1 MLSAGKLRMAT
12 GAAGHLDSQT
22 VTTGASGTALESD
35 RLRGFVQGG
44 IGAIQDDIGAI
55 SDATSNIYGG
65 AAITALYFDENG
77 GSGLYWLTITG
88 ASNAGWTN
96 LTIGSKVLARTS
108 ATFSTGTW
116 TWTTADTVATQAFG
130 PDGSIR
136 GVFFD

>member
-1 MLSAGKLRMAT
+1 MLSAGKLRMAS

-22 VTTGASGTALESD
+22 VTTGTSGTALESD
-35 RLRGFVQGG
+35 RLRGFVQGE
-44 IGAIQDDIGAI
+44 IGAI

-65 AAITALYFDENG
+65 AAITTLCFDENG
-77 GSGLYWLTITG
+77 GSGLYVLTITG

-96 LTIGSKVLARTS
+96 LTIGPKVLARTS

-116 TWTTADTVATQAFG
+116 TWTTADYVATQAFG

>member
-1 MLSAGKLRMAT
+1 MLSAGKLRMAS
-12 GAAGHLDSQT
+12 GAAGHLDYLDSQT
-22 VTTGASGTALESD
+22 VTTGTIGTALESD

-44 IGAIQDDIGAI
+44 IGAI

-77 GSGLYWLTITG
+77 FSGLYVLTITG

-116 TWTTADTVATQAFG
+116 TWTTADNVATQAFG
-130 PDGSIR
+130 TNGSIR

>member
-1 MLSAGKLRMAT
+1 MLSAGKLRMAS

-44 IGAIQDDIGAI
+44 IGAI

-77 GSGLYWLTITG
+77 GSGLYGLTITG

-130 PDGSIR
+130 PNGSIR